1 MSRLSF
7 QLGLRLVSFGLWKS
21 SAPRLSKFLAW
32 TAVLS
37 LTLGIAAL
45 VMITSVMNG
54 FDQKL
59 RDRLLSMVPHLV
71 VLDAPVDL
79 ADGVAK
85 AVTPYLQ
92 LDGLLVAA
100 GGRYI
105 SVQGVSANDPIR
117 EELSRH
123 GAVFGRWPSD
133 SYDAREIML
142 GAGLMRGAGLRVGDS
157 VRVLSPTVEMG
168 VLRPKWAQFELV
180 GSFALGAELDYS
192 TAITSVNSLSQ
203 LLNEARH
210 YRVTLTHPAD
220 VEDAKRHF
228 QDTTI
233 LTSWDEQYESFFAAV
248 RMEKIMMVSLLGLLV
263 LLALMSLSSSLQL
276 LLVEKL
282 STASML
288 LALGLP
294 SGEIRLIFITY
305 GMALGLI
312 ALGAGAVLGVSV
324 SYGLPDLMA
333 WIETISGFS
342 MVEGSY
348 FAELPVDVRAFD
360 VGAILLCGLLAC
372 LVITALASRP
382 LLRHDLMSHLR

>member
-59 RDRLLSMVPHLV
+59 RDRLLSMVPHVV

-142 GAGLMRGAGLRVGDS
+142 GAGLMRGSGLRVGDS

-342 MVEGSY
+342 MIEGSY

>member
-59 RDRLLSMVPHLV
+59 RDRLLSMVPHVV

-79 ADGVAK
+79 ADGVAR

-294 SGEIRLIFITY
+294 SGEIRMIFITY

-342 MVEGSY
+342 MIEGSY

>member
-59 RDRLLSMVPHLV
+59 RDRLLSMVPHVV

-79 ADGVAK
+79 ADGVARG
-85 AVTPYLQ
+85 VTPYLQ
-92 LDGLLVAA
+92 LDGLLAAA

-133 SYDAREIML
+133 SSDAREIML

-203 LLNEARH
+203 LLNEARY

>member
-32 TAVLS
+32 TAVMS

-59 RDRLLSMVPHLV
+59 RDRLLSMVPHVV
-71 VLDAPVDL
+71 VLDVPVDL
-79 ADGVAK
+79 PDGVAR

-220 VEDAKRHF
+220 VEDAKRYF

-288 LALGLP
+288 LALGLA

-333 WIETISGFS
+333 WIEAISGFS
-342 MVEGSY
+342 MIEGSY

>member
-59 RDRLLSMVPHLV
+59 RDRLLSMVPHVV

-203 LLNEARH
+203 LLNEARY

>member
-59 RDRLLSMVPHLV
+59 RDRLLSMVPHVV

-342 MVEGSY
+342 MIEGSY

>member
-59 RDRLLSMVPHLV
+59 RDRLLSMVPHVV

-79 ADGVAK
+79 ADGVAR

-92 LDGLLVAA
+92 LDGLLAAA

-342 MVEGSY
+342 MIEGSY

>member
-59 RDRLLSMVPHLV
+59 RDRLLSMVPHVV

-79 ADGVAK
+79 ADGVARG
-85 AVTPYLQ
+85 VTPYLQ
-92 LDGLLVAA
+92 LDGLLAAA

-133 SYDAREIML
+133 SSDAREIML
-142 GAGLMRGAGLRVGDS
+142 GAGLMRSAGLRVGDS

-203 LLNEARH
+203 LLNEARY

-312 ALGAGAVLGVSV
+312 ALGAGAVLGVTV

>member
-21 SAPRLSKFLAW
+21 PAPRLSKFLAW

-59 RDRLLSMVPHLV
+59 RDRLLSMVPHVV

-79 ADGVAK
+79 ADGVAR

-105 SVQGVSANDPIR
+105 SLQGVSANDPIR

-133 SYDAREIML
+133 SSDAREIML

-324 SYGLPDLMA
+324 SYVLPGLMA
-333 WIETISGFS
+333 WIEAISGFS
-342 MVEGSY
+342 MIEGSY

>member
-59 RDRLLSMVPHLV
+59 RDRLLSMVPHVV

-79 ADGVAK
+79 ADGVARG
-85 AVTPYLQ
+85 VTPYLQ
-92 LDGLLVAA
+92 LDGLLAAA

-133 SYDAREIML
+133 SSDAREIML
-142 GAGLMRGAGLRVGDS
+142 GAGLMRSAGLRVGDS

-203 LLNEARH
+203 LLNEARY

-342 MVEGSY
+342 MIEGSY

>member
-1 MSRLSF
+1 M
-7 QLGLRLVSFGLWKS
+7 
-21 SAPRLSKFLAW
+21 
-32 TAVLS
+32 S

-59 RDRLLSMVPHLV
+59 RDRLLSMVPHVV
-71 VLDAPVDL
+71 VLDVPVDL
-79 ADGVAK
+79 PDGVAR

-133 SYDAREIML
+133 SSDAREIML

-220 VEDAKRHF
+220 VEDAKRYF

-288 LALGLP
+288 LALGLA

-333 WIETISGFS
+333 WIEAISGFS
-342 MVEGSY
+342 MIEGSY

>member
-59 RDRLLSMVPHLV
+59 RDRLLSMVPHVV

-79 ADGVAK
+79 ADGVARG
-85 AVTPYLQ
+85 VTPYLQ
-92 LDGLLVAA
+92 LDGLLAGA

-133 SYDAREIML
+133 SSDAREIML
-142 GAGLMRGAGLRVGDS
+142 GAGLMRSAGLRVGDS

-203 LLNEARH
+203 LLNEARY

-305 GMALGLI
+305 GMVLGLI

-333 WIETISGFS
+333 WIETINGFS
-342 MVEGSY
+342 MIEGSY

>member
-59 RDRLLSMVPHLV
+59 RDRLLSMVPHVV

-79 ADGVAK
+79 ADGVARG
-85 AVTPYLQ
+85 VTPYLQ
-92 LDGLLVAA
+92 LDGLLAAA

-133 SYDAREIML
+133 SSDAREIML
-142 GAGLMRGAGLRVGDS
+142 GAGLMRSAGLRVGDS

-203 LLNEARH
+203 LLNEARY

>member
-59 RDRLLSMVPHLV
+59 RDRLLSMVPHVV

-305 GMALGLI
+305 GMVLGLI

-342 MVEGSY
+342 MIEGSY

>member
-59 RDRLLSMVPHLV
+59 RDRLLSMVPHVV
-71 VLDAPVDL
+71 VLDVPVDL
-79 ADGVAK
+79 PDGVAR

-220 VEDAKRHF
+220 VEDAKRYF

-288 LALGLP
+288 LALGLA

-342 MVEGSY
+342 MIEGSY

>member
-59 RDRLLSMVPHLV
+59 RDRLLSMVPHVV

-233 LTSWDEQYESFFAAV
+233 LTSWDEEYESFFAAV

-342 MVEGSY
+342 MIEGSY

>member
-59 RDRLLSMVPHLV
+59 RDRLLSMVPHVV

-142 GAGLMRGAGLRVGDS
+142 GAGLMRGSGLRVGDS

-288 LALGLP
+288 LALGLA

-342 MVEGSY
+342 MIEGSY

>member
-59 RDRLLSMVPHLV
+59 RDRLLSMVPHVV

-79 ADGVAK
+79 ADGVARG
-85 AVTPYLQ
+85 VTPYLQ
-92 LDGLLVAA
+92 LDGLLAAA

-133 SYDAREIML
+133 SSDAREIML
-142 GAGLMRGAGLRVGDS
+142 GAGLMRSAGLRVGDS

-342 MVEGSY
+342 MIEGSY

>member
-59 RDRLLSMVPHLV
+59 RDRLLSMVPHVV

-79 ADGVAK
+79 ADGVARG
-85 AVTPYLQ
+85 VTPYLQ
-92 LDGLLVAA
+92 LDGLLAAA

-133 SYDAREIML
+133 SSDAREIML
-142 GAGLMRGAGLRVGDS
+142 GAGLMRSAGLRVGDS

-180 GSFALGAELDYS
+180 GFFALGAELDYS

-203 LLNEARH
+203 LLNEARY

>member
-59 RDRLLSMVPHLV
+59 RDRLLSMVPHVV
-71 VLDAPVDL
+71 VLDVPVDL
-79 ADGVAK
+79 PDGVAR

-220 VEDAKRHF
+220 VEDAKRYF

-288 LALGLP
+288 LALGLA

-312 ALGAGAVLGVSV
+312 SLGAGAVLGVSV

-342 MVEGSY
+342 MIEGSY

>member
-37 LTLGIAAL
+37 LTLAIAAL

-59 RDRLLSMVPHLV
+59 RDRLLSMVPHVV

-79 ADGVAK
+79 ADGVARG
-85 AVTPYLQ
+85 VTPYLQ
-92 LDGLLVAA
+92 LDGLLAAA

-133 SYDAREIML
+133 SSDAREIML

-203 LLNEARH
+203 LLNEARY

>member
-59 RDRLLSMVPHLV
+59 RDRLLSMVPHVV

-79 ADGVAK
+79 ADGVARG
-85 AVTPYLQ
+85 VTPYLQ
-92 LDGLLVAA
+92 LDGLLAAA

>member
-59 RDRLLSMVPHLV
+59 RDRLLSMVPHVV

-79 ADGVAK
+79 ADGVARG
-85 AVTPYLQ
+85 VTPYLQ
-92 LDGLLVAA
+92 LDGLLAAA

-142 GAGLMRGAGLRVGDS
+142 GAGLMRSAGLRVGDS

-203 LLNEARH
+203 LLNEARY

>member
-59 RDRLLSMVPHLV
+59 RDRLLSMVPHVV

-79 ADGVAK
+79 ADGVARG
-85 AVTPYLQ
+85 VTPYLQ
-92 LDGLLVAA
+92 LDGLLAAA

-342 MVEGSY
+342 MIEGSY